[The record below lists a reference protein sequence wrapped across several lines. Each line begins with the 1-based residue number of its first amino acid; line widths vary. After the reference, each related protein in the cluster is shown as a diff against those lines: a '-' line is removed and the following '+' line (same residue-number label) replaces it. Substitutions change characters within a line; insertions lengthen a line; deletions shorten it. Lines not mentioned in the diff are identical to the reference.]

1 LVGTW
6 PNGRPVRIGVFVTE
20 RRCCTTVLSVKPRSC
35 GTLRQALKTNDLR
48 NWSPTSPVL
57 LCAGDQ
63 DPTVFYFNTQLIQQY
78 WMANAPAASVTVL
91 DVDAAVANGDP
102 YADLKK
108 GFAAA
113 KALVAANA
121 VASGAGDGGATA
133 VLEAYHAGL
142 VPPVCLSAVKSFFD
156 GF

>member
-1 LVGTW
+1 VPATSPGNAFRADL
-6 PNGRPVRIGVFVTE
+6 E
-20 RRCCTTVLSVKPRSC
+20 
-35 GTLRQALKTNDLR
+35 TNDLR
-48 NWSPTSPVL
+48 NWNPTAPVL

-63 DPTVFYFNTQLIQQY
+63 DPTVFYPNTQLMQAY
-78 WMANAPAASVTVL
+78 WMANAPSAQVTVL
-91 DVDAAVANGDP
+91 DVDASSTSGDP
-102 YADLKK
+102 YADLKT

-121 VASGAGDGGATA
+121 VAGGASDGGANA